1 MLACSS
7 TSVLASWNW
16 AIEDQGMGMTVYID
30 QATISKKGDIAQM
43 ISLIS
48 FQTPQIRSKYRFQ
61 SQAELSE
68 YNCQESKTR
77 LLSFSRYSNK
87 MGEGEM
93 VFSDKTPTSWKEIAP
108 GSAGEVLFEFA
119 CGIKSIPKFK

>member
-1 MLACSS
+1 MLVFASANA
-7 TSVLASWNW
+7 LADWNW

-30 QATISKKGDIAQM
+30 QVSISKKGDVAQM
-43 ISLIS
+43 VSLIN
-48 FQTPQIRSKYRFQ
+48 FQTPQIRPNYRFQ

-68 YNCQESKTR
+68 YNCKESKSR
-77 LLSFSRYSNK
+77 LLSFSRYSKK

-93 VFSDKTPTSWKEIAP
+93 VFSDKTPANWKKVAP

-119 CGIKSIPKFK
+119 CGIKSLPRFK

>member
-1 MLACSS
+1 MLAFAS
-7 TSVLASWNW
+7 TSALADWNW
-16 AIEDQGMGMTVYID
+16 AIEDQDMGMTVYID
-30 QATISKKGDIAQM
+30 QASISKNGDIAKM
-43 ISLIS
+43 VSLIN

-68 YNCQESKTR
+68 YDCKETKSR
-77 LLSFSRYSNK
+77 LFSFSRYSKK

-93 VFSDKTPTSWKEIAP
+93 VYSDKIPTNWKKITP

-119 CGIKSIPKFK
+119 CGIKSLPKFK